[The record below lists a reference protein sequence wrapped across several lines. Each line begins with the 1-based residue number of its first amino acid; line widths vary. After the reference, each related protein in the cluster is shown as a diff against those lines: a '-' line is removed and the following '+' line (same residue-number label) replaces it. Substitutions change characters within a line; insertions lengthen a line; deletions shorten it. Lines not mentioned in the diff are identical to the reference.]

1 MLKEIFNTI
10 FKCKYL
16 KTCEGVP
23 VYLNNDF
30 VKGNGFM
37 FSAVFKGS
45 SNYIIAVD
53 NEFLTLSKRTQE
65 YILQHEIG
73 HIINGHLNLTEISY
87 DARMNDLLNNK
98 VLNIELEADMYAC
111 KVIGLD
117 NFIGSIN
124 ELINRSDLYDFT
136 IKEYCLRAKKVLEN
150 LGSPN

>member
-10 FKCKYL
+10 FRCKYL

-87 DARMNDLLNNK
+87 DARMNDLDISK
-98 VLNIELEADMYAC
+98 GV
-111 KVIGLD
+111 
-117 NFIGSIN
+117 
-124 ELINRSDLYDFT
+124 R
-136 IKEYCLRAKKVLEN
+136 R
-150 LGSPN
+150 